1 MKYKVGSRLVYTIN
15 QPSTFIFNVQVV
27 RNEFQ
32 NIIAEELQ
40 LDPQLPFDELTVD
53 ENGNRFIRLVAP
65 AGKLEVNYQATV
77 DLSPIFAD
85 TKTIPEV
92 PPAQLPME
100 TFQYLYPSR
109 YCQSDMLFGLVQSEF
124 NDLEP
129 GYSRVA
135 AICDWIYEK
144 VTYLSGSSDS
154 QTSAYE
160 TAMERAGV
168 CRDFAHLGV
177 TFCRALNIPA
187 RFVSA
192 YAYQLQ
198 PQDFHAVF
206 EAYLGDR
213 WYLFDATKLAAK
225 EGFIR
230 VGTGRDAADVSVAT
244 IFGSVTLTEM
254 NVFVDKVSE
263 EQPQEN
269 AGEAIRVTDPMSPIA
284 FA

>member
-1 MKYKVGSRLVYTIN
+1 MRYQVGSQLVYTIN

-27 RNEFQ
+27 RNDFQ
-32 NIIAEELQ
+32 KIIAEELQ

-53 ENGNRFIRLVAP
+53 ENGNRYVRLVAP
-65 AGKLEVNYQATV
+65 VGNLAVNYQATV
-77 DLSPIFAD
+77 DLSHFL
-85 TKTIPEV
+85 TEGKTIAEV
-92 PPAQLPME
+92 SPAELPME
-100 TFQYLYPSR
+100 TFKYLYPSR

-124 NDLEP
+124 NNLEP
-129 GYSRVA
+129 GYSKVA
-135 AICDWIYEK
+135 AICEWIHEK

-160 TAMERAGV
+160 TAMQRAGV

-177 TFCRALNIPA
+177 AFCRSLNIPA
-187 RFVSA
+187 RFVSV
-192 YAYQLQ
+192 YAYQLE

-206 EAYLGDR
+206 EAYLGER
-213 WYLFDATKLAAK
+213 WYLFDATKLAPE

-244 IFGSVTLTEM
+244 IFGSVKLEEM
-254 NVFVDKVSE
+254 KIFVDRVSE
-263 EQPQEN
+263 EKEPDN
-269 AGEAIRVTDPMSPIA
+269 GGEAIA

>member
-1 MKYKVGSRLVYTIN
+1 MKYKVNSQLVYTIN
-15 QPSTFIFNVQVV
+15 QPSTFIFNLQVV
-27 RNEFQ
+27 RNDFQ
-32 NIIAEELQ
+32 KIIAEELQ
-40 LDPQLPFDELTVD
+40 VDPQLPFDELIVD
-53 ENGNRFIRLVAP
+53 ENRNRYVRLVAP
-65 AGKLEVNYQATV
+65 VGKLAVNYQATV
-77 DLSPIFAD
+77 DLSHFFTDGKD
-85 TKTIPEV
+85 TAEV
-92 PPAQLPME
+92 PPSQLPME

-124 NDLEP
+124 NNLEP
-129 GYSRVA
+129 GYQRVA

-160 TAMERAGV
+160 TAMQRAGV

-177 TFCRALNIPA
+177 GFCRALNIPA
-187 RFVSA
+187 RFVSV
-192 YAYQLQ
+192 YAYKLE

-213 WYLFDATKLAAK
+213 WYLFDATKLAPK

-244 IFGSVTLTEM
+244 IFGSVKLEEM
-254 NVFVDKVSE
+254 KISVDQVR
-263 EQPQEN
+263 QEKEADN
-269 AGEAIRVTDPMSPIA
+269 MGEAIAIA
-284 FA
+284 

>member
-1 MKYKVGSRLVYTIN
+1 MKYKLGSQLIYTIN

-27 RNEFQ
+27 RNDFQ
-32 NIIAEELQ
+32 KIIAEELQ

-53 ENGNRFIRLVAP
+53 DNGNRYIRLVAP
-65 AGKLEVNYQATV
+65 TGKLTVNYQATV
-77 DLSPIFAD
+77 DLAQFLTD
-85 TKTIPEV
+85 GKTISEV
-92 PPAQLPME
+92 PPAELPME

-124 NDLEP
+124 NDLTP

-160 TAMERAGV
+160 TAMQRAGV

-177 TFCRALNIPA
+177 GFCRALNIPA
-187 RFVSA
+187 RFVSV
-192 YAYQLQ
+192 YAYQLE

-213 WYLFDATKLAAK
+213 WYLFDATKLAPK

-244 IFGSVTLTEM
+244 IFGSVNLEKM
-254 NVFVDKVSE
+254 NIFVDQVSE
-263 EQPQEN
+263 ASVPVNEGQ
-269 AGEAIRVTDPMSPIA
+269 AIA

>member
-1 MKYKVGSRLVYTIN
+1 MKYKVNSQLVYTIN

-27 RNEFQ
+27 RNDFQ
-32 NIIAEELQ
+32 KIIAEELQ

-53 ENGNRFIRLVAP
+53 ENGNRYIRLVAP
-65 AGKLEVNYQATV
+65 VGNLAVNYQATV
-77 DLSPIFAD
+77 DLSHFLTD
-85 TKTIPEV
+85 GKTIAEV
-92 PPAQLPME
+92 APAELPME
-100 TFQYLYPSR
+100 TFKYLYPSR

-124 NDLEP
+124 NNLQP

-135 AICDWIYEK
+135 AICEWIYEK

-160 TAMERAGV
+160 TAMQRAGV

-177 TFCRALNIPA
+177 AFCRALNIPA
-187 RFVSA
+187 RFVSV
-192 YAYQLQ
+192 YAYQLE

-213 WYLFDATKLAAK
+213 WYLFDATKLAP
-225 EGFIR
+225 EDGFIR

-244 IFGSVTLTEM
+244 IFGSVKLEEM
-254 NVFVDKVSE
+254 KIFVDQVSE
-263 EQPQEN
+263 EKEPDN
-269 AGEAIRVTDPMSPIA
+269 MGEAIA

>member
-1 MKYKVGSRLVYTIN
+1 MKYKVGSELIYTIN

-27 RNEFQ
+27 RNDFQ
-32 NIIAEELQ
+32 KIIAEELQ
-40 LDPQLPFDELTVD
+40 IDPQLPFDELTVD
-53 ENGNRFIRLVAP
+53 DNGNRYIRLVAP
-65 AGKLEVNYQATV
+65 KGKLKVNYQATV
-77 DLSPIFAD
+77 DLSQFL
-85 TKTIPEV
+85 TNGKTISEV
-92 PPAQLPME
+92 PPAELPME

-124 NDLEP
+124 SDLLP

-154 QTSAYE
+154 QTSAYD
-160 TAMERAGV
+160 TAMQRAGV

-177 TFCRALNIPA
+177 GFCRALNIPA
-187 RFVSA
+187 RFVSV
-192 YAYQLQ
+192 YAYQLK

-213 WYLFDATKLAAK
+213 WYLFDATKLAPK

-244 IFGSVTLTEM
+244 IFGSVKLEEM
-254 NVFVDKVSE
+254 NISVDQIFE
-263 EQPQEN
+263 EK
-269 AGEAIRVTDPMSPIA
+269 ADADTGDAIAIA
-284 FA
+284 

>member
-1 MKYKVGSRLVYTIN
+1 MKYKVGSQLVYKIN
-15 QPSTFIFNVQVV
+15 QPATFIFNVQAV

-32 NIIAEELQ
+32 KIIAEELQ
-40 LDPQLPFDELTVD
+40 IDPQLPFDELTVD
-53 ENGNRFIRLVAP
+53 DNGNRYVRLLAP
-65 AGKLEVNYQATV
+65 VGNLEVSYQATV
-77 DLSPIFAD
+77 DVSPLIVDEKA
-85 TKTIPEV
+85 IAEI
-92 PPAQLPME
+92 PPAHLPME

-124 NDLEP
+124 NDLET
-129 GYSRVA
+129 GYSRVE

-160 TAMERAGV
+160 TAMQRAGV

-177 TFCRALNIPA
+177 AFCRALNIPA
-187 RFVSA
+187 RFVSV

-198 PQDFHAVF
+198 PPDFHAVF

-213 WYLFDATKLAAK
+213 WYLFDATRLAPK

-230 VGTGRDAADVSVAT
+230 VGTGRDAADVSFAT
-244 IFGSVTLTEM
+244 IFGSVNFEQMNIVVDRVDEEKQTE
-254 NVFVDKVSE
+254 NV
-263 EQPQEN
+263 
-269 AGEAIRVTDPMSPIA
+269 GEAIAIA
-284 FA
+284 

>member
-1 MKYKVGSRLVYTIN
+1 MKYKVSSELVYTIN

-27 RNEFQ
+27 RNDFQ
-32 NIIAEELQ
+32 KIIAEELH
-40 LDPQLPFDELTVD
+40 LDTANATLREPQLPFDELTVD
-53 ENGNRFIRLVAP
+53 DNGNRYIRLVAP
-65 AGKLEVNYQATV
+65 VGKLTVNYQATV
-77 DLSPIFAD
+77 ELSQFLSEGKRIL
-85 TKTIPEV
+85 EV
-92 PPAQLPME
+92 PPAELPME
-100 TFQYLYPSR
+100 TFKYLYPSR

-124 NDLEP
+124 NEVPP

-154 QTSAYE
+154 QTSAYD
-160 TAMERAGV
+160 TAMQRAGV

-177 TFCRALNIPA
+177 GFCRALNIPA
-187 RFVSA
+187 RFVSV
-192 YAYQLQ
+192 YAYQLE

-213 WYLFDATKLAAK
+213 WYLFDATKLAPK

-244 IFGSVTLTEM
+244 IFGSVNLEEM
-254 NVFVDKVSE
+254 NIFVEQISE
-263 EQPQEN
+263 EK
-269 AGEAIRVTDPMSPIA
+269 ADAITGDAIA
-284 FA
+284 IA

>member
-1 MKYKVGSRLVYTIN
+1 MKYKVNSQLVYTIN
-15 QPSTFIFNVQVV
+15 EPSTFIFNVQVV
-27 RNEFQ
+27 RNDFQ
-32 NIIAEELQ
+32 KIIAEELQ

-53 ENGNRFIRLVAP
+53 DNGNRYVRLVAP
-65 AGKLEVNYQATV
+65 VGNLQIDYQATV
-77 DLSPIFAD
+77 DLSHFFTDGKSIA
-85 TKTIPEV
+85 EV
-92 PPAQLPME
+92 PPSQLPME

-160 TAMERAGV
+160 TAMQRAGV

-177 TFCRALNIPA
+177 AFCRALNIPA
-187 RFVSA
+187 RFVSV
-192 YAYQLQ
+192 YAYQLE
-198 PQDFHAVF
+198 PPDFHAVF

-213 WYLFDATKLAAK
+213 WYLFDATKLAPK

-230 VGTGRDAADVSVAT
+230 IGTGRDAADVSVAT
-244 IFGSVTLTEM
+244 IFGSVKLQEM
-254 NVFVDKVSE
+254 KISVDRVSE
-263 EQPQEN
+263 AKEPDN
-269 AGEAIRVTDPMSPIA
+269 MGEAIA
-284 FA
+284 LA

>member
-1 MKYKVGSRLVYTIN
+1 MKYKVSSELVYTIN

-27 RNEFQ
+27 RNDFQ
-32 NIIAEELQ
+32 KIIAEELQ
-40 LDPQLPFDELTVD
+40 LDTANATLREPQLPFDELTVD
-53 ENGNRFIRLVAP
+53 ESGNRYIRLVAP
-65 AGKLEVNYQATV
+65 KGKLKVNYQATV
-77 DLSPIFAD
+77 DLAQYL
-85 TKTIPEV
+85 TNGKTISEV
-92 PPAQLPME
+92 PPAELPME

-124 NDLEP
+124 NDLPP

-154 QTSAYE
+154 QTSAYD
-160 TAMERAGV
+160 TAMQRAGV

-177 TFCRALNIPA
+177 GFCRALNIPA
-187 RFVSA
+187 RFVSV
-192 YAYQLQ
+192 YAYQLE

-213 WYLFDATKLAAK
+213 WYLFDATKLAPK

-244 IFGSVTLTEM
+244 IFGSVKLEEM
-254 NVFVDKVSE
+254 NIFVDQLAE
-263 EQPQEN
+263 EKADAN
-269 AGEAIRVTDPMSPIA
+269 TGDAIAIA
-284 FA
+284 

>member
-15 QPSTFIFNVQVV
+15 QPTTLIINVQVV

-32 NIIAEELQ
+32 KIIAEELQ
-40 LDPQLPFDELTVD
+40 VDPQLPFDELTVD
-53 ENGNRFIRLVAP
+53 DNGNRYVRLVAP
-65 AGKLEVNYQATV
+65 VGRLDVSYQATV
-77 DLSPIFAD
+77 DLSLFLGD
-85 TKTIPEV
+85 EKTIAEV
-92 PPAQLPME
+92 PPANLPME

-124 NDLEP
+124 NDLAP

-144 VTYLSGSSDS
+144 VKYLSGSSDS

-160 TAMERAGV
+160 TAMQRAGV

-177 TFCRALNIPA
+177 AFCRALNIPA
-187 RFVSA
+187 RFVSV
-192 YAYQLQ
+192 YAYQLE

-213 WYLFDATKLAAK
+213 WYLFDATKLAPI

-244 IFGSVTLTEM
+244 IFGSLNLEEM
-254 NVFVDKVSE
+254 TIFVEKLSD
-263 EQPQEN
+263 EN
-269 AGEAIRVTDPMSPIA
+269 SPTNIGEGEAVA

>member
-1 MKYKVGSRLVYTIN
+1 MRYQVDSQLVYTVN

-27 RNEFQ
+27 RNDFQ
-32 NIIAEELQ
+32 KIIAEELQ

-53 ENGNRFIRLVAP
+53 ENGNRYVRLVAP
-65 AGKLEVNYQATV
+65 VGNLAVNYQATV
-77 DLSPIFAD
+77 DLSHFLTD
-85 TKTIPEV
+85 EKTIAEV
-92 PPAQLPME
+92 PPAELPME
-100 TFQYLYPSR
+100 IFKYLYPSR

-124 NDLEP
+124 NNLEP
-129 GYSRVA
+129 GYSKVA
-135 AICDWIYEK
+135 AICEWIYEK

-160 TAMERAGV
+160 TAMQRAGV

-177 TFCRALNIPA
+177 AFCRSLNIPA
-187 RFVSA
+187 RFVSV
-192 YAYQLQ
+192 YAYQLE

-213 WYLFDATKLAAK
+213 WYLFDATKLAPK

-244 IFGSVTLTEM
+244 IFGSVKLEEM
-254 NVFVDKVSE
+254 KISVDRVSE
-263 EQPQEN
+263 EKEFDN
-269 AGEAIRVTDPMSPIA
+269 GGEAIAQRCVSSIA

>member
-1 MKYKVGSRLVYTIN
+1 MKYKVGSELVYTIN

-32 NIIAEELQ
+32 KIIAEELH

-53 ENGNRFIRLVAP
+53 ESGNRYIRLVAP
-65 AGKLEVNYQATV
+65 QGKLTVNYQATV
-77 DLSPIFAD
+77 DLSHFFTD
-85 TKTIPEV
+85 GKTISEV
-92 PPAQLPME
+92 PPAKLPME
-100 TFQYLYPSR
+100 TFKYLYPSR

-124 NDLEP
+124 NDLPP

-135 AICDWIYEK
+135 GICDWIYDK

-154 QTSAYE
+154 QTSAYD
-160 TAMERAGV
+160 TAMQRAGV

-177 TFCRALNIPA
+177 GFCRALNIPA
-187 RFVSA
+187 RFVSV
-192 YAYQLQ
+192 YAYQLD

-213 WYLFDATKLAAK
+213 WYLFDATKLAPK

-244 IFGSVTLTEM
+244 IFGSVNLEEM
-254 NVFVDKVSE
+254 NISVDQISE
-263 EQPQEN
+263 EKADTN
-269 AGEAIRVTDPMSPIA
+269 TGDAIAIA
-284 FA
+284 